1 MRWLLDEML
10 PHAAVGA
17 LRDLGHDA
25 VSVFNAGL
33 RTAEDENVYSVA
45 LSEGRVIVTEDAAG
59 FVPLAKR
66 DLDSG
71 AQSVPIVLVRK
82 DRLGRGRALS
92 GNLAQ
97 ALHRWAHENP
107 DPHQGPHWL

>member
-1 MRWLLDEML
+1 ML
-10 PHAAVGA
+10 PHAAA
-17 LRDLGHDA
+17 QELRRLGHDA
-25 VSVFNAGL
+25 VSVINVGL
-33 RTAEDENVYSVA
+33 SETDDAEVYSVA

-59 FVPLAKR
+59 FVPIAKR

-71 AQSVPIVLVRK
+71 APSVPIVLVRK
-82 DRLGRGRALS
+82 DRLGRGRALA

-97 ALHRWAHENP
+97 GLHRWSQANP